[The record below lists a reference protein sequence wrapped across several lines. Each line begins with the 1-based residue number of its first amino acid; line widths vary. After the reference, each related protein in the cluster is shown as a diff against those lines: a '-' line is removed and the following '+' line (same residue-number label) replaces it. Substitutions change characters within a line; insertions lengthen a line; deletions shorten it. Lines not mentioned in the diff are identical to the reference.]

1 MSDALKNGQSTDQTD
16 HPPASGAGHSGP
28 GAASTRYG
36 NCQRCTSGSLS
47 PFSALRAPLL
57 PLCFTCADL
66 SKATAPVWLFGASPS
81 LFPLCLWGIW
91 HLDPFGKLSC
101 QLRFASLRRQR
112 SAGCGVLLQCSH
124 VPAELQEGAGS
135 SSHLACPVLS
145 CASVLTPG
153 VPQTEL
159 IPSLPSPAVFGTE
172 RNLNPKAACLKR
184 REEEKVSGVVGD
196 PQMTLSASHP
206 GLGDGHNPVG
216 HM

>member
-36 NCQRCTSGSLS
+36 NCQRFTSGSLS
-47 PFSALRAPLL
+47 PFCACAHLCCRSASRALTFPKPPPGFGYLE
-57 PLCFTCADL
+57 PLCPIFVLMA
-66 SKATAPVWLFGASPS
+66 VWHP
-81 LFPLCLWGIW
+81 
-91 HLDPFGKLSC
+91 DPFGKLS
-101 QLRFASLRRQR
+101 FSASLCFAPNAALGRVRGF
-112 SAGCGVLLQCSH
+112 AGAQPRPCR
-124 VPAELQEGAGS
+124 AAGES

-145 CASVLTPG
+145 RASALTPG
-153 VPQTEL
+153 MLLPRL
-159 IPSLPSPAVFGTE
+159 SSFPSLPCCFFGTE

-206 GLGDGHNPVG
+206 GLGDAHNPVG